1 MSSNRVHEE
10 GFSKDADKL
19 VRRLSLVALLLS
31 RRGQPVSVAQIRG
44 SVEGYPTMT
53 EDAFKRRFYEDRTEL
68 AGLGIRI
75 AAGPDAQAAA
85 GETYSLPASAYYL
98 PPVELSGEEL
108 TALAAC
114 LAVLEDRFAY
124 SQPLRLALLSLA
136 QGRPELITDAE
147 APPLTVVPE
156 TAAPATVLPKLQS
169 AIAERKTVRF
179 AYYAISRDQELERT
193 VDPYGLQLVAG
204 EWYLIGRCHLRRAE
218 RTFRLSR
225 IRSRVTHAT
234 RAPHDFDTPPSFDIS
249 AYRDRPSWQ
258 LAKPTGTARIR
269 VAAEMAWWVEA
280 HWGHCGAIE
289 SLEDGGIVYSTP
301 YADARPLLGWLLGLA
316 DAAELVAPAELR
328 EQLAAQLERL
338 DGLLEADP
346 PPAPPLPPA
355 GRDAAGAGRR
365 RRRPADDWRVEVD
378 RFTRLATL
386 TTYLLQSCAGDEALF
401 DVATVRADLGV
412 SAEELRA
419 DVRLLNLV
427 NFGGDGALLY
437 AEYEGRTKLRVSC
450 DLAGPAF
457 ARPARLSPL
466 QADTLLLAVELVG
479 GQLPTAPG
487 AALASAAAK
496 LREARE
502 GTTPTLASGDLLLP
516 ADGVL
521 DAVNAAIVERRLLDI
536 DYWTEGTER
545 VSRRTV
551 EPYLLVHS
559 RGEWYFVC
567 WCRTAGGR
575 RVFRVATTKSARLLD
590 ERFVPRP
597 DVELELYRREGIPA
611 SGSYAPRTA
620 TIWYSP
626 VVHRWIAERQPV
638 RPLADGS
645 CLAEQP
651 YVDERWLS
659 HHLLRFADQA
669 RPVAPPKAV
678 AELHAT
684 VRRLLAVYSR

>member
-1 MSSNRVHEE
+1 MSNKKVREE

-31 RRGQPVSVAQIRG
+31 RRGQPVSVAQIRR

-53 EDAFKRRFYEDRTEL
+53 EEAFKRRFYEDRTEL
-68 AGLGIRI
+68 AGLGIQI
-75 AAGPDAQAAA
+75 ASDADTQGGA

-98 PPVELSGEEL
+98 PPVQLTPDEL

-147 APPLTVVPE
+147 VPPLTVVPE
-156 TAAPATVLPKLQS
+156 TAAPATVLPKLQA
-169 AIAERKTVRF
+169 AIAERKTVNF
-179 AYYAISRDQELERT
+179 AYYAITRDQELERT

-204 EWYLIGRCHLRRAE
+204 EWYLIGRCHLRQAE

-234 RAPHDFDTPPSFDIS
+234 RAPHDFEAPESFDIG
-249 AYRDRPSWQ
+249 AYRNRPAWQ

-269 VAAEMAWWVEA
+269 VTPGMAWWVEA
-280 HWGHCGAIE
+280 HWSHCGTVVVQD
-289 SLEDGGIVYSTP
+289 DGGIVYETP
-301 YADARPLLGWLLGLA
+301 YADARPLLSWLLGLA
-316 DAAELVAPAELR
+316 DAAELLGPAELR
-328 EQLAAQLERL
+328 EQLAVRLRRL
-338 DGLLEADP
+338 DALLDE
-346 PPAPPLPPA
+346 PLPASSALPLA
-355 GRDAAGAGRR
+355 GSSAAAGGRR
-365 RRRPADDWRVEVD
+365 RRRSVDDWRVEVD

-386 TTYLLQSCAGDEALF
+386 TTYLLQSCGDDEALL
-401 DVATVRADLGV
+401 DVAAIRAALGV

-427 NFGGDGALLY
+427 NFGADGALLY
-437 AEYEGRTKLRVSC
+437 AEYEGRTKLRVYC

-466 QADTLLLAVELVG
+466 QADTLLLAIELVG
-479 GQLPTAPG
+479 GQLPTASG

-496 LREARE
+496 LRGARE
-502 GTTPTLASGDLLLP
+502 GTTPTLVSGDLLLP
-516 ADGVL
+516 ADEVL
-521 DAVNAAIVERRLLDI
+521 DAVNTAIVVRRLLQI
-536 DYWTEGTER
+536 EYWTEGTER
-545 VSRRTV
+545 ISRRTV

-559 RGEWYFVC
+559 RGEWYYVC
-567 WCRTAGGR
+567 WCRTAGGT
-575 RVFRVATTKSARLLD
+575 RVFRVATTKTARLLD
-590 ERFVPRP
+590 ERFEPRP
-597 DVELELYRREGIPA
+597 DVGLELYRREGIPA

-626 VVHRWIAERQPV
+626 AVHRWIAERQPV

-669 RPVAPPKAV
+669 RPLSPPEAV
-678 AELHAT
+678 ADLRAT
-684 VRRLLAVYSR
+684 VRRLLGVYGR